1 MKIRHRIISLVLLI
15 LMLASAAGCT
25 IYGIGDRTA
34 ARTEAESTAPA
45 ITVVEDTTDDI
56 LYVPYPL
63 PDYLDFNGEKVG
75 VITWADA
82 PISELSFED
91 DPDDIV
97 AQTIYSKNVR
107 TEEGLGVD
115 LVVVE
120 KNGTGTS
127 VNEWITYVSNCV
139 KIGSDDIDIVAGVSY
154 AVGKCALQGLLFNML
169 DQSCNYLDFKQ
180 PYWYESFVTDARVGD
195 GLYFATGDISANL
208 IESMN
213 VCYANYDLIKRYS
226 LPDPEKLALD
236 GEWTFE
242 QLVTM
247 STGVYT
253 ESEKIYGFA
262 ANGLDLD
269 PWFYASGARYC
280 ETDAELRIVAS
291 PSFSGE
297 KVTETVKMLSSFLNS
312 PDVMFPTNASH
323 EAREAFASR
332 HSLFIF
338 EDYGESHTSFSGGE
352 VIFSI
357 LPIPKYDEKQERYYT
372 VPQNPYTLYA
382 ITANAKDSARASAIL
397 ECLASNAYG
406 NVTPAMHTRTVKL
419 DNFATD
425 SDSLAIYDL
434 LRESLVYD
442 HGRLFADELIGQYVF
457 RNAAGNTADWQS
469 YIGDRNVNRYL
480 RTLDITAAKLN
491 DKFDKANAPS

>member
-1 MKIRHRIISLVLLI
+1 MKIRHRIISLVLLS

-25 IYGIGDRTA
+25 LYGIGDMTA
-34 ARTEAESTAPA
+34 ARTEAESTSPA
-45 ITVVEDTTDDI
+45 VTVVEDTTEEN
-56 LYVPYPL
+56 LYIPYPM
-63 PDYLDFNGEKVG
+63 PNFNSEKVG
-75 VITWADA
+75 VFIWADA
-82 PISELSFED
+82 PVSELSFED

-97 AQTIYSKNVR
+97 AQAIYSKNVK
-107 TEEGLGVD
+107 TENRLGVD

-120 KNGTGTS
+120 KKSTGTI
-127 VNEWITYVSNCV
+127 VYEYEWINYVSNCV
-139 KIGSDDIDIVAGVSY
+139 KNGSDDIDIVAGVSY

-169 DQSCNYLDFKQ
+169 DQSCEYLNFKN
-180 PYWYESFVTDARVGD
+180 PYWYESFVSDARIGD
-195 GLYFATGDISANL
+195 RLYFATGDISANL
-208 IESMN
+208 IESMF
-213 VCYANYDLIKRYS
+213 VCYANDNLIERFS

-236 GEWTFE
+236 GEWTLE

-247 STGVYT
+247 STGFYT

-262 ANGLDLD
+262 ANSLNLD

-297 KVTETVKMLSSFLNS
+297 KVTETVKMLSSFLDS
-312 PDVMFPTNASH
+312 PDVMFPPTNASH
-323 EAREAFASR
+323 EVREAFASR

-338 EDYGESHTSFSGGE
+338 EDYGQSHKTFSGRE

-372 VPQNPYTLYA
+372 VPKNPYTLYA
-382 ITANAKDSARASAIL
+382 ITANAKDPARASAIL
-397 ECLASNAYG
+397 DCLARNAYEG
-406 NVTPAMHTRTVKL
+406 VTPAMHTRTMKL
-419 DNFATD
+419 DNFAAD

-442 HGRLFADELIGQYVF
+442 HGRLFADELIGQSVF
-457 RNAAGNTADWQS
+457 RNAAGIIADWQS
-469 YIGDRNVNRYL
+469 YIADRTVNKYL
-480 RTLDITAAKLN
+480 RTLNTTAAQLN
-491 DKFDKANAPS
+491 DRFDKVNAPS